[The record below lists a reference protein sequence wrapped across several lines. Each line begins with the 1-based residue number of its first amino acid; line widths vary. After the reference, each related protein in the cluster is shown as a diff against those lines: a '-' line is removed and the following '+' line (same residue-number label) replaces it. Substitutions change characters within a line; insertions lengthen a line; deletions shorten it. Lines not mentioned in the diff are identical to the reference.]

1 MTAPRAGGPRVGAAP
16 VPPPPTGPGVQPPF
30 AAPPIDADRTRLWV
44 GLGVGAAALVLCCAG
59 GVLGFGGLVVTGLEA
74 LNEQATVTVD
84 RYLGALADRRYDD
97 AYALLCDERQRD
109 ESVAE
114 FSRRVGAG
122 PQVTSYTVGE
132 PQIDREVVVPADV
145 RYDTGLESDQRFVLK
160 QNRGT
165 GRFEVCGVE

>member
-1 MTAPRAGGPRVGAAP
+1 
-16 VPPPPTGPGVQPPF
+16 VPPPPAGPGVQPPF

-44 GLGVGAAALVLCCAG
+44 GLGVGAAALVLCCVG
-59 GVLGFGGLVVTGLEA
+59 GVVGFGGLVVTGVKA

-84 RYLGALADRRYDD
+84 RYLGALAERRYDD
-97 AYALLCDERQRD
+97 AYDLLCDERQRD

-114 FSRRVGAG
+114 FTRRVAQG

-132 PQIDREVVVPADV
+132 PQINREIVVPADV
-145 RYDTGLESDQRFVLK
+145 RYDGGDERDLQFVL
-160 QNRGT
+160 QQDRGT